1 MKSPAED
8 SAPSTLLPTF
18 LLIQFLL
25 MSQYAAHRS
34 WFVQKSSPQATCH
47 TAGNLLQHSMTK
59 SRAWYS
65 LAWRTAAHHGT
76 AQHATAWHMQHSAAQ
91 RGTARHSAAPPST
104 AYIQGAHPSLTPHL
118 QVSPEQQL
126 ECDIAQVQSAALHG
140 DKTLRRDEAEYVQQY
155 ILQSL

>member
-65 LAWRTAAHHGT
+65 LACSSSWHSTACHSMAH
-76 AQHATAWHMQHSAAQ
+76 AAQ